1 MLFNSINHVS
11 TITQESALSSWYS
24 HLIRNLQTI
33 RPTSYQPFGQGKD
46 MKKSL
51 MIISTAMLL
60 SLFSYA
66 QDDWKLKENKDGI
79 RIYTKAVEN
88 SNLKAIRVKVA
99 VQATVSQLVAIILDI
114 NSAKDWVYS
123 TKSATLLKQVS
134 PSELYYYSE
143 VALPWPI
150 TNRDFVAHLTT
161 TQDAR
166 TKVVTIDG
174 PVVHNYVPE
183 KKDIV
188 RVNNSYGKWVLTP
201 LQNNMVA
208 IDYTLETDPGGSIP
222 AWLVNL
228 FATKGPKETFIKLK
242 AQLAKPA
249 YKNAH
254 LSFLKD

>member
-1 MLFNSINHVS
+1 
-11 TITQESALSSWYS
+11 
-24 HLIRNLQTI
+24 
-33 RPTSYQPFGQGKD
+33 

-51 MIISTAMLL
+51 MIISAAMLL
-60 SLFSYA
+60 SLFCYA

-79 RIYTKAVEN
+79 KIYTRSVEN
-88 SNLKAIRVKVA
+88 SNLKAIRVKVS
-99 VQATVSQLVAIILDI
+99 VQATLSQLVAVILDI
-114 NSAKDWVYS
+114 KSAKDWVYS

-150 TNRDFVAHLTT
+150 TNRDFVAHLIVV
-161 TQDAR
+161 QDPNTR
-166 TKVVTIDG
+166 VVTIDG

-188 RVNNSYGKWVLTP
+188 RVNNSYGKWIFTPQANGMVL
-201 LQNNMVA
+201 

-228 FATKGPKETFIKLK
+228 FATKGPKETFVKLK
-242 AQLAKPA
+242 EQIARPA
-249 YKNAH
+249 YRNLH
-254 LSFLKD
+254 LSFIKD